1 MSFYLFRAL
10 EKAGVYDEVQD
21 KWKNWKLLL
30 DNGVT
35 TWPEDNVTQR
45 SECHAWS
52 AIPLYDFIAVT
63 LGVRPAKPGYDEILV
78 KPASLYM
85 GNMQADIATSKGT
98 IRIKRSVK
106 KDADSYHVSL
116 EINLPAVLPVHIY
129 LSESECVTFTQK
141 EIAYDYTVNI

>member
-1 MSFYLFRAL
+1 
-10 EKAGVYDEVQD
+10 
-21 KWKNWKLLL
+21 
-30 DNGVT
+30 
-35 TWPEDNVTQR
+35 
-45 SECHAWS
+45 
-52 AIPLYDFIAVT
+52 
-63 LGVRPAKPGYDEILV
+63 
-78 KPASLYM
+78 M